1 MPIRF
6 QCSNALW
13 VARHAPYTSRTGRQD
28 TGSWSTRVPPTGP
41 VTRAIRLTLR
51 IMIHEGDHGE
61 TVATIAHPQATRAG
75 RFHLADAS
83 GHPSG
88 RVHPIVTA
96 DTLDTN
102 LRRRRPAS
110 RASAV

>member
-61 TVATIAHPQATRAG
+61 TVDTIAHPQATRA
-75 RFHLADAS
+75 
-83 GHPSG
+83 
-88 RVHPIVTA
+88 
-96 DTLDTN
+96 
-102 LRRRRPAS
+102 
-110 RASAV
+110 ASA